1 MTLAADR
8 ERLALAEQTLQSR
21 RETLRLTQRM
31 HELGVSSALDL
42 RQVQSTVDSAR
53 ADVASYTQLVAQ
65 DRNALTVLV
74 GAPVATELLP
84 AEISSAALTLTQD
97 LDAGLPSDVLLHR
110 PDVQQA
116 EKTLEAANANI
127 GAARAAFFPRIS
139 LTASTGSASAD
150 LDNLFKSGQESWSF
164 APQISIPIFSGGRNR
179 ANLRVSE
186 LDRDIAVAQYEKAI
200 QSAFKEVSDA
210 LAQRATVGEQTAA
223 QEALAAST
231 QDAFRLARAR
241 YEKGI
246 DDYLST
252 LDAQRSS
259 YAAQQGL
266 ISARLA
272 QQINRVTVYKVLG
285 GGGREHGAATPQG

>member
-1 MTLAADR
+1 
-8 ERLALAEQTLQSR
+8 
-21 RETLRLTQRM
+21 
-31 HELGVSSALDL
+31 
-42 RQVQSTVDSAR
+42 
-53 ADVASYTQLVAQ
+53 
-65 DRNALTVLV
+65 
-74 GAPVATELLP
+74 
-84 AEISSAALTLTQD
+84 
-97 LDAGLPSDVLLHR
+97 VLLRR

-139 LTASTGSASAD
+139 LTASTGYASTD
-150 LDNLFKSGQESWSF
+150 LGNLFKNGQESWSF
-164 APQISIPIFSGGRNR
+164 VPQLSLPIFSGGRNR

-186 LDRDIAVAQYEKAI
+186 LDRDIAVAQYEKTI
-200 QSAFKEVSDA
+200 QSAFREVSDA

-241 YEKGI
+241 YDKGI

-259 YAAQQGL
+259 YAAQQAL

-285 GGGREHGAATPQG
+285 GGGREHGATTPQG